1 MKNDLRMEKR
11 VVGIAGVVIMLL
23 LGIVGYFV
31 QRLVTSTD
39 RLNENVQQLR
49 IIVESNQKQNEG
61 IVNVFSIRI
70 DRLEKDVNCI
80 QQELAKFRPNFRSE

>member
-1 MKNDLRMEKR
+1 
-11 VVGIAGVVIMLL
+11 
-23 LGIVGYFV
+23 
-31 QRLVTSTD
+31 LVTSTD

-80 QQELAKFRPNFRSE
+80 QQELAKFRPNFKSE

>member
-1 MKNDLRMEKR
+1 MEKR

>member
-61 IVNVFSIRI
+61 NVNVFSIRI